1 MTAGEL
7 LRDARRRHGL
17 TQKQLAIRT
26 GTTQSAISRIERD
39 QVSPTVATLQALL
52 EQLNEELVLSASEVP
67 WGIDTTLFEVT
78 LRMTPDERL
87 ATATTWGNFVL
98 RIQGAA
104 HRAA

>member
-1 MTAGEL
+1 M
-7 LRDARRRHGL
+7 
-17 TQKQLAIRT
+17 
-26 GTTQSAISRIERD
+26 
-39 QVSPTVATLQALL
+39 
-52 EQLNEELVLSASEVP
+52 LSASEVP

-104 HRAA
+104 GRAA